1 MFLEA
6 QTTMVKKASKSS
18 DSEKEVDD
26 GGDGP
31 LIDLANKDIKKLLQK
46 AKERG
51 YVTYDEINDAMP
63 EDQISSEQ
71 IEDTMATLSEMGVNI
86 VENEDEVEVEED
98 SSITKLPA
106 TTEAKDVLNTSS
118 GQESLDR
125 TDDPVRMY
133 LREMGSI
140 ELLSRQGEIEIAKR
154 IESGKKEMISG
165 ICESPLTMQAM
176 VEWRD
181 DLKSG
186 DVLLREIIDLDSTYG
201 IKPTV
206 SSDEN
211 SSDELNANGD
221 IKKDESENINKN
233 DIANKDLNEDE
244 ASEESDEQ
252 SEDEETNVPLSIME
266 AQLLPEVIV
275 QFDEIAKSY
284 KKLKKLQ
291 EAKLASDASKVE
303 LSKYQEKKYIKLTKE
318 LVDLIQSVH
327 LHNNRIEAL
336 VDQLYGLSRRIAN
349 HQRILWQLAE
359 KHGVSRESFLENH
372 SGEELNVSWP

>member
-1 MFLEA
+1 MEA
-6 QTTMVKKASKSS
+6 QNTMVKKASKSN
-18 DSEKEVDD
+18 DTEKEVDD

-51 YVTYDEINDAMP
+51 YVTYDEINEAMP

-86 VENEDEVEVEED
+86 VENEDEAEEEN
-98 SSITKLPA
+98 SISKLPA

-186 DVLLREIIDLDSTYG
+186 DVLLREIIDLESTYG
-201 IKPTV
+201 IKPAG
-206 SSDEN
+206 SSEENNTDEIN
-211 SSDELNANGD
+211 HNLD
-221 IKKDESENINKN
+221 IKKNETQNDSKNDDESNNLIEE
-233 DIANKDLNEDE
+233 EDTE
-244 ASEESDEQ
+244 DN
-252 SEDEETNVPLSIME
+252 SEDEEANVPLSIME
-266 AQLLPEVIV
+266 DQLLPDVIV
-275 QFDEIAKSY
+275 KFDEIAKSY

-291 EAKLASDASKVE
+291 EAKLASDSSKVE
-303 LSKYQEKKYIKLTKE
+303 LSKYQEK
-318 LVDLIQSVH
+318 
-327 LHNNRIEAL
+327 
-336 VDQLYGLSRRIAN
+336 
-349 HQRILWQLAE
+349 ILFM
-359 KHGVSRESFLENH
+359 SDFN
-372 SGEELNVSWP
+372 